1 MATAHSPFQP
11 GEAFSLPSQH
21 WTDENWTDEN
31 WSAWTDPFDTM
42 PESELDFW
50 VGGFAPSDVHQD
62 ALPARSS
69 SPEDGS
75 DSNPQLTPSSTAND
89 SPGNTDH
96 SDHTSFELVSNNT
109 SSPAERF
116 EEVSLMNS
124 DFSNHLPV
132 NQRVLPSSDATLS
145 SSQQSREP
153 SNGPTYGSRE
163 QDWSSSFS
171 TSSGDHAPAAS
182 PYNGFVTNESTG
194 TISDNLLADMAIPFR
209 LSQPSEPWA
218 TTALQ
223 SITWGNIQQPMFP
236 MQQQSFGNAAPYQF
250 NDHMGN
256 YAFETPMGNVP
267 NMYNGLTNLTP
278 PDPYQGQPQHDC
290 YQPLPGPAIHRPQQL
305 VMLPTN
311 SSQPQ
316 LQPSS
321 TRADLVQSTRLR
333 FPDHPEL
340 TVGQDEMRCDSEIPS
355 TTSDAKALPAKETI
369 LSDEDMPDSPSLACK
384 PISPLI
390 SEDVGGFKRLAT
402 GEPPATVVDPVVAD
416 EAPKP
421 EQKPKKRLSLLAWMT
436 DANSLQREQRQQQP
450 GTISHP
456 QTQTQT
462 SCGDAGLQHHDEAE
476 AYQAIERG
484 DTQPA
489 TLTAESVKRVS
500 KTGQRDRRTA
510 THTGTTFS
518 RVSNSTNT
526 TLQIRQTTQ
535 RPDHVTTKGQ
545 FGQPNDGPEMFPSYG
560 HDSFPAYGQFQPTDH
575 MSPPEISVDYS
586 PPVKDNHLNRPPR
599 SIADG
604 ETLSPPIRRKLNLTL
619 VVLILH
625 SLIMIRSK
633 PESYAR
639 EVRLLRGLPA
649 DNSFTSWTWTLAIF
663 APTYL
668 NASSF

>member
-21 WTDENWTDEN
+21 WSDEN

-124 DFSNHLPV
+124 DFSNHSPV

-171 TSSGDHAPAAS
+171 TSSGGHAPAAS

-236 MQQQSFGNAAPYQF
+236 MQQQSFGNAVPYQF
-250 NDHMGN
+250 NEHMGN
-256 YAFETPMGNVP
+256 YEFETPMGNVP
-267 NMYNGLTNLTP
+267 NMYNGLTNLTHP
-278 PDPYQGQPQHDC
+278 GLPYQGQPQHDH

-305 VMLPTN
+305 AMLPTN
-311 SSQPQ
+311 ISHPQP
-316 LQPSS
+316 QPSS
-321 TRADLVQSTRLR
+321 TRADLAQSTRLR
-333 FPDHPEL
+333 FPDHP
-340 TVGQDEMRCDSEIPS
+340 
-355 TTSDAKALPAKETI
+355 K
-369 LSDEDMPDSPSLACK
+369 LSAEQNPPSLIPNLRPIAAASGERRSVTVSSRGAQNTRQKQGGRKRNSHLNPDARDRSSKMRKKGACWRCK
-384 PISPLI
+384 LQRDPVSSVVSTPSIAFTDISSALTMVHLAGDALLDRKKASNTFSTAIGQSSRTLSWTSFQPHTQLCTPSKTSKTASDIKCAAGTSLDLLRFI
-390 SEDVGGFKRLAT
+390 SLA
-402 GEPPATVVDPVVAD
+402 ATVIPCAG
-416 EAPKP
+416 
-421 EQKPKKRLSLLAWMT
+421 RYM
-436 DANSLQREQRQQQP
+436 NSSQRR
-450 GTISHP
+450 
-456 QTQTQT
+456 
-462 SCGDAGLQHHDEAE
+462 
-476 AYQAIERG
+476 
-484 DTQPA
+484 
-489 TLTAESVKRVS
+489 
-500 KTGQRDRRTA
+500 
-510 THTGTTFS
+510 
-518 RVSNSTNT
+518 
-526 TLQIRQTTQ
+526 
-535 RPDHVTTKGQ
+535 
-545 FGQPNDGPEMFPSYG
+545 
-560 HDSFPAYGQFQPTDH
+560 
-575 MSPPEISVDYS
+575 
-586 PPVKDNHLNRPPR
+586 
-599 SIADG
+599 
-604 ETLSPPIRRKLNLTL
+604 
-619 VVLILH
+619 
-625 SLIMIRSK
+625 
-633 PESYAR
+633 
-639 EVRLLRGLPA
+639 
-649 DNSFTSWTWTLAIF
+649 
-663 APTYL
+663 
-668 NASSF
+668 

>member
-89 SPGNTDH
+89 SPGNTDR

-109 SSPAERF
+109 NSPAERF

-236 MQQQSFGNAAPYQF
+236 LQQQSFGNSVPYQF

-267 NMYNGLTNLTP
+267 SMYNGLTNLTP
-278 PDPYQGQPQHDC
+278 PGPSYQGQPQHDH

-305 VMLPTN
+305 AMLPTN
-311 SSQPQ
+311 ISHPKP
-316 LQPSS
+316 QPSS
-321 TRADLVQSTRLR
+321 TRAGLAQSTRLR
-333 FPDHPEL
+333 FPDHP
-340 TVGQDEMRCDSEIPS
+340 
-355 TTSDAKALPAKETI
+355 K
-369 LSDEDMPDSPSLACK
+369 LSAEQNPPSLIPNLRPIAAASGERSSVTVSSRGAQNTRQKQGGRKRNSHLNPDARDRSSKMRKKGACWRCK
-384 PISPLI
+384 LQRDPVSSVVSTPSIAFTDIISAPTMA
-390 SEDVGGFKRLAT
+390 RLA
-402 GEPPATVVDPVVAD
+402 
-416 EAPKP
+416 
-421 EQKPKKRLSLLAWMT
+421 
-436 DANSLQREQRQQQP
+436 
-450 GTISHP
+450 
-456 QTQTQT
+456 
-462 SCGDAGLQHHDEAE
+462 GDASLDRKKASNTFSTAIGQSSRTLSWTS
-476 AYQAIERG
+476 YQPR
-484 DTQPA
+484 TQLCTP
-489 TLTAESVKRVS
+489 S
-500 KTGQRDRRTA
+500 KTSKTA
-510 THTGTTFS
+510 
-518 RVSNSTNT
+518 
-526 TLQIRQTTQ
+526 
-535 RPDHVTTKGQ
+535 
-545 FGQPNDGPEMFPSYG
+545 
-560 HDSFPAYGQFQPTDH
+560 
-575 MSPPEISVDYS
+575 
-586 PPVKDNHLNRPPR
+586 
-599 SIADG
+599 
-604 ETLSPPIRRKLNLTL
+604 
-619 VVLILH
+619 
-625 SLIMIRSK
+625 
-633 PESYAR
+633 
-639 EVRLLRGLPA
+639 
-649 DNSFTSWTWTLAIF
+649 
-663 APTYL
+663 
-668 NASSF
+668 